1 MKLNGWRSTGII
13 YFSVVCLCLAAGMTR
28 AAAQDAGQIPDGKNA
43 KVKGI
48 IISRSGN
55 LVKIQDKKSGHAEFV
70 KLEETTSIEREKSR
84 VGLFFP
90 CLANVDV
97 TAMVPGLTIE
107 ARGKGN
113 ADGQLE
119 ATKVKFNSDDFAID
133 VAEEQQVMA
142 NADAA
147 SKAQTTA
154 DQGVVS
160 ATAAQTSAN
169 QAQSTAD
176 QGVLAAQAAGVAAAA
191 DATAVQTVN
200 QRVSDL
206 ANYTTVAVDSV
217 YFPVNGSTLDADGK
231 AGLDKL
237 ASFIASTTGYRI
249 EIAGYASSSGTSEY
263 NQRLSEERAASVVHY
278 LTEVGNVPVQQ
289 IVLPAGYG
297 ATHPV
302 ADNTVRDGRALN
314 QRVEVKV
321 LVNKGLQEGSPVTAA
336 LLN

>member
-1 MKLNGWRSTGII
+1 
-13 YFSVVCLCLAAGMTR
+13 
-28 AAAQDAGQIPDGKNA
+28 
-43 KVKGI
+43 
-48 IISRSGN
+48 
-55 LVKIQDKKSGHAEFV
+55 
-70 KLEETTSIEREKSR
+70 
-84 VGLFFP
+84 
-90 CLANVDV
+90 
-97 TAMVPGLTIE
+97 
-107 ARGKGN
+107 
-113 ADGQLE
+113 
-119 ATKVKFNSDDFAID
+119 

-147 SKAQTTA
+147 SRAQTTA

-160 ATAAQTSAN
+160 AAAAQTSAN

-237 ASFIASTTGYRI
+237 ASFIASATGYRI